1 MGTLTIPL
9 WRWMALM
16 RGLRRRSGGER
27 EAGAFLLSNS
37 RSERVRHVLFYDE
50 LDPQAFAS
58 GAIMMDG
65 KGYLKLWEYCKRKHA
80 RVVAD
85 IHTHPGA
92 WTGQSPIDMR
102 NPAISQVNHIAL
114 IVPYFAQSRM
124 QGLRGVGIHEYLGDH
139 KWRTWEH
146 NARRVKLAAI

>member
-1 MGTLTIPL
+1 
-9 WRWMALM
+9 M
-16 RGLRRRSGGER
+16 RGLRRRSRGER
-27 EAGAFLLSNS
+27 EAGAFLLGNS
-37 RSERVRHVLFYDE
+37 RSERVKHAIFYDE

-65 KGYLKLWEYCKRKHA
+65 KAYLKLWEYCKRRNA

-85 IHTHPGA
+85 VHTHPSA
-92 WTGQSPIDMR
+92 WTGQSPIDMQ

-114 IVPYFAQSRM
+114 IVPYLAQRRM

-146 NARRVKLAAI
+146 DSGRVRLVPI